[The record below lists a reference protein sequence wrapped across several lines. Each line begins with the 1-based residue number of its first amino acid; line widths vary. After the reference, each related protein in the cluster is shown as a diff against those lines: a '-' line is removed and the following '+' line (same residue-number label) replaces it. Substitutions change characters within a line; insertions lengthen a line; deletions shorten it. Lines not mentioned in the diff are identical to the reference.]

1 MEGHRPP
8 FGQLLER
15 RPCPT
20 QTVQVDVVTGVRGEV
35 EGTPALVRIP
45 RHLDLERPQAATEM
59 PLDVQTVG
67 AGVRARPGRVARA
80 SDDDQY
86 PHRDEK
92 TSAHHGGL
100 PLRSQR
106 PRPRIRAIAWQGF
119 KGCLA
124 RSREDRGPPITVGDA
139 RARDPQFTSP
149 APDRVEWAALVRAA
163 RLLHTCPTAY
173 SLLR

>member
-15 RPCPT
+15 RPCPA

-67 AGVRARPGRVARA
+67 AGVRARPGRGARA

-92 TSAHHGGL
+92 TSAPHGGL
-100 PLRSQR
+100 LCGLNGLGPEY
-106 PRPRIRAIAWQGF
+106 
-119 KGCLA
+119 A
-124 RSREDRGPPITVGDA
+124 RSPGEVSRDAWPGRG
-139 RARDPQFTSP
+139 R
-149 APDRVEWAALVRAA
+149 
-163 RLLHTCPTAY
+163 TAG
-173 SLLR
+173 RR